1 MLQLSLCTYA
11 YYIVIIFM
19 CVSLIGLL
27 TPPRVGVGWRGG
39 SCSLGGPFF
48 LSEEELC
55 LFGTLPCSQHLQKM
69 FLIPASENRAGT
81 KRQQD
86 SPVSPDQQSR
96 APCPCLKVYC
106 MGTVSGVGMRVK
118 EEPRSLLASPLTT
131 EFFTISIIPGR
142 EPDCRETD
150 SLFREE
156 ERWGL
161 VRA

>member
-1 MLQLSLCTYA
+1 MDVKNRKCLLSCTAGNSKLERHGFILY
-11 YYIVIIFM
+11 
-19 CVSLIGLL
+19 LGLL
-27 TPPRVGVGWRGG
+27 
-39 SCSLGGPFF
+39 
-48 LSEEELC
+48 
-55 LFGTLPCSQHLQKM
+55 GTVT
-69 FLIPASENRAGT
+69 FLIFISTTNPLPYPRMGFSLLFHPFSKAASENRAGT